1 MIPHVYDF
9 GLKLYSADVFSER
22 VEVVQAGFEGILE
35 LAKLLDES
43 EGGGFDPF
51 VVAAARTD

>member
-9 GLKLYSADVFSER
+9 GLKLYSADVLSEW
-22 VEVVQAGFEGILE
+22 VEVVQAGLEGIFE

-43 EGGGFDPF
+43 KGGGFDPF
-51 VVAAARTD
+51 VVAAAAAD